1 MKIYKKKWLLEI
13 RRMSGIRSHCQR
25 KRRIEGKCYYKW
37 RAFNKAHNKFIM
49 SHCRNCL
56 LEAFAIPA
64 TEDDELARDLINE
77 VALSQRRVKDDLVI
91 SDNRS

>member
-1 MKIYKKKWLLEI
+1 MKMYKKKWLLEI

-37 RAFNKAHNKFIM
+37 RTYRKAFNKFMCHYQD
-49 SHCRNCL
+49 RL

-64 TEDDELARDLINE
+64 TEEDELVRDLINE
-77 VALSQRRVKDDLVI
+77 VALSQRRDKDV
-91 SDNRS
+91 

>member
-1 MKIYKKKWLLEI
+1 MRIYKKKWLLEI
-13 RRMSGIRSHCQR
+13 RRMSGIQSHCQR

-37 RAFNKAHNKFIM
+37 RAFNKAHNEFLR
-49 SHCRNCL
+49 HCRIQL
-56 LEAFAIPA
+56 LDCFAIPA
-64 TEDDELARDLINE
+64 TEEDELVRDLINE